1 MLALFQTAQQLE
13 SNPTFLDVQQKWT
26 SAEPVVQ
33 RVLDIPTAYD
43 GCAIVDLGGRVG
55 GGGGGGGGGSGG
67 GGGGSG
73 SGGSGGGG
81 GGSGGSGSGGSGG
94 GGGGGGSG
102 GGRGGFM

>member
-43 GCAIVDLGGRVG
+43 GCAIVDLGGKAGMRVG
-55 GGGGGGGGGSGG
+55 
-67 GGGGSG
+67 
-73 SGGSGGGG
+73 
-81 GGSGGSGSGGSGG
+81 GG